1 MTAQVAVRTPARV
14 RPGWHRVSL
23 IAIVTAIVA
32 GLALQPF
39 GDVDPVNEM
48 ISDTVGSPVGALLLG
63 LACAALAVT
72 AGALAVGAGRARH
85 LRTRVLHGL
94 LALWSVALLAVAVF
108 PTNLPGTELT
118 DSAVVHR
125 YGAAVVAAV
134 PPVIGLLVAR
144 SRRLRTASLIT
155 SGGVVLF
162 ALAHGPAVLFGSA
175 VLPYAGLA
183 ERILFVLI
191 LVVLMLTA
199 RDLADHSEEATSWT

>member
-1 MTAQVAVRTPARV
+1 MTTQVAVRTPARV
-14 RPGWHRVSL
+14 RPGWHRTGIVS
-23 IAIVTAIVA
+23 IGTAVVA

-39 GDVDPVNEM
+39 GSVDPVNEM

-72 AGALAVGAGRARH
+72 AGCLAVGAGRAGQ

-94 LALWSVALLAVAVF
+94 LGLWSVALLAVALF

-118 DSAVVHR
+118 NSAVVHR

-144 SRRLRTASLIT
+144 TRRLRTASLAA
-155 SGGVVLF
+155 GGMTVLF
-162 ALAHGPAVLFGSA
+162 GVIHGPAVLFGGP
-175 VLPYAGLA
+175 VMPYAGLT
-183 ERILFVLI
+183 ERLLFALI
-191 LVVLMLTA
+191 LVVLVLTA
-199 RDLADHSEEATSWT
+199 RDLAAHNEEPSWT